1 VIAEDLGAVTTE
13 AIRLR
18 DRWKFPG
25 MRVMQFGFGAGG
37 EYHLPHNYPRRC
49 VAYTGTHDNDTIHGW
64 FQSLAE
70 RNGHPGAL
78 SSAERRKAVR
88 YLNVRDAKQI
98 HWAMI
103 RTAMLSPADLVI
115 FQVQDI
121 LGLGADAR
129 MNVPGVASGQ
139 WRWRLEDDALSNS
152 AARRLKELV
161 QLSDRDGNGS

>member
-49 VAYTGTHDNDTIHGW
+49 VAYTGTHDNDTIQGW
-64 FQSLAE
+64 FKSLAE
-70 RNGHPGAL
+70 RNGHPGAP

-88 YLNVRDAKQI
+88 YLNVQNAKQI

-103 RTAMLSPADLVI
+103 RTAMLSPADLVV

-121 LGLGADAR
+121 LGLGARSADER
-129 MNVPGVASGQ
+129 PRRRIWTM
-139 WRWRLEDDALSNS
+139 AL
-152 AARRLKELV
+152 AAR
-161 QLSDRDGNGS
+161 